1 MKKFLVVLL
10 VFVNGLLFSQVEY
23 GSFDENTQ
31 KYLNGQYGSI
41 DDNTQKYLN
50 QFGIFYI
57 GSHYRYLVTSGEV
70 ENLNGGS
77 ETTAR
82 IKQEYAQFIKWKPEN
97 FKLLPEPIQ
106 VLTFKTY
113 FYGKILEEDTEFAVG
128 FCGTDHFKIVNYA
141 QCEVNN
147 VKLNVK
153 SIDIIEVYMGSG
165 NDSAYGVFIFF
176 TNYEGITELL
186 TF

>member
-10 VFVNGLLFSQVEY
+10 VFVNGLLFSQVH
-23 GSFDENTQ
+23 
-31 KYLNGQYGSI
+31 YGSI

-57 GSHYRYLVTSGEV
+57 QSHSRYLVASGEV
-70 ENLNGGS
+70 ENLNGGP

-82 IKQEYAQFIKWKPEN
+82 IKREYAQFIKWKPAD
-97 FKLLPEPIQ
+97 FKLLPDPNQ

-113 FYGKILEEDTEFAVG
+113 FSDKILEEDTEFAVG

-147 VKLNVK
+147 IKLNVK
-153 SIDIIEVYMGSG
+153 SIDIIEIYITRE
-165 NDSAYGVFIFF
+165 NDPDSAYGVFIFF